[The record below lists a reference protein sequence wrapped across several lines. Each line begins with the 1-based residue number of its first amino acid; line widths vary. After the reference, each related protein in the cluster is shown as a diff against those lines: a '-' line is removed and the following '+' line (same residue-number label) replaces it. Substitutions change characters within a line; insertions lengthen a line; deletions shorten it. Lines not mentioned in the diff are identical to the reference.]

1 MDPSPQDPA
10 PGRVEAVRRR
20 LAHRHGEHLLAEMET
35 SPDPRPRRDTAGV
48 VAYGIALAVHL
59 VTVVLA
65 VAGVLLVVL
74 GWSTVVRPLVGAVLL
89 IVAFALRP
97 RFGRLPDDTPV
108 LSRAEA
114 PRLFA
119 LIDEVAAVAGTRGVD
134 AVAVGSEF
142 NASVTTYGLR
152 QRRVLRVGLGLWEVM
167 SWEQRVAVLGHEV
180 GHYAHGDTRHQRV
193 IGGALRSLALW
204 LHMLS
209 PIESPSLVERFANAL
224 MFLPRCAVRGVLLLL
239 DHLTMRAS
247 QRAEYLAD
255 RTAARA
261 GSTAAATELMD
272 VLLLGSAVGTE
283 LRRAS
288 VAAQTRGVSGG
299 RTEVADGLWER
310 LAAHTA
316 SVPEREYERLRRVAA
331 LRGHSVDA
339 THPPTHLRRRCLA
352 DGEQSAALITVD
364 RAMADAVAG
373 ELAAARAKLA
383 RQVVRDYAG

>member
-1 MDPSPQDPA
+1 MDPSPEDAA

-20 LAHRHGEHLLAEMET
+20 LAHRHGEQLLTEMT
-35 SPDPRPRRDTAGV
+35 TATDPRPRRDTAGV

-59 VTVVLA
+59 VTVVLT

-74 GWSTVVRPLVGAVLL
+74 GWSTVIQPIIGAVLL

-119 LIDEVAAVAGTRGVD
+119 LIDEIAAVAGTRGVD
-134 AVAVGSEF
+134 AVAVGPEF
-142 NASVTTYGLR
+142 NASVTTYGIR

-180 GHYAHGDTRHQRV
+180 GHYAHGDIRHQQV

-209 PIESPSLVERFANAL
+209 PIASPTLIERFANAL
-224 MFLPRCAVRGVLLLL
+224 MFLPRCAVRGLLLLL
-239 DHLTMRAS
+239 DHLTLRAS

-261 GSTAAATELMD
+261 GSAAAATEVMD

-288 VAAQTRGVSGG
+288 VSAQTRRGTGG

-316 SVPEREYERLRRVAA
+316 SVPEHEFERLRRVGA

-339 THPPTHLRRRCLA
+339 THPPTHLRRRCLTE
-352 DGEQSAALITVD
+352 GEQCAGLVRIEDAT
-364 RAMADAVAG
+364 ADAVAG
-373 ELAAARAKLA
+373 ELAAARARSA
-383 RQVVRDYAG
+383 QQVVRDYAG